1 MAELSN
7 TAIVLKALRLG
18 AGTLP
23 ELADR
28 TGLPTLVILTT
39 IGHINATRGHG
50 TVLAHPDP
58 SQQTVYALRERTVHV
73 ADTFDTPHRSGL
85 DW

>member
-7 TAIVLKALRLG
+7 TAKVLTALRLG

-39 IGHINATRGHG
+39 IGHINATRGRG
-50 TVLAHPDP
+50 TIEAYPDP
-58 SQQTVYALRERTVHV
+58 LQQTVYVLRSRNALERI
-73 ADTFDTPHRSGL
+73 ADRDA
-85 DW
+85 